1 MHFFQSV
8 MTLALL
14 ARLQNA
20 KVWPHLP
27 CLLKLSRIRDNFS
40 YAEKYV
46 IPNTL
51 GEALERRKRSTIACP
66 MKKPTHDQRRPF

>member
-1 MHFFQSV
+1 MREICFTVNNLF
-8 MTLALL
+8 
-14 ARLQNA
+14 
-20 KVWPHLP
+20 
-27 CLLKLSRIRDNFS
+27 RDNFS